1 MPCTQGDSISNEEIE
16 LFLSVLEPRSMTDS
30 ELSFKLNLPL
40 FKVRSKIRELKKLG
54 YIDENDGEYVK
65 K

>member
-1 MPCTQGDSISNEEIE
+1 MPCAEGNSISDEEIE
-16 LFLSVLEPRSMTDS
+16 SFLSVLEGRSMTDS

-40 FKVRSKIRELKKLG
+40 FNVRIKLRELKKLG
-54 YIDENDGEYVK
+54 YIAENDGEYVK